1 MRRVPLTPEIF
12 DFLSDAAHRER
23 FVLPEQA
30 SHYVRTVLRLPPGAP
45 VELFDGS
52 GRLAR
57 ATLVECDADQVIAQ
71 VDAPRISERGESS
84 VQWVLFQAIPK
95 GDRWEWLLE
104 KATELGV
111 DAIVP
116 LATRRG
122 VVQLSDDRFEKKRAR
137 WEKIIAG
144 AARQCRRAKIPSLH
158 APLPPE
164 RALESH
170 PCDTHLVAHLG
181 HGMTA
186 VHDAL
191 ERRAS
196 EGDAIARA
204 GLWVG
209 PEGGFEEA
217 EVDAILNAGGAPI
230 TLGPRVLRA
239 ETAGLTLLTLAQ
251 NALGEL

>member
-1 MRRVPLTPEIF
+1 MRRVPLAPEIF
-12 DFLSDAAHRER
+12 DDLNDAARRER
-23 FVLPEQA
+23 FALPEA
-30 SHYVRTVLRLPPGAP
+30 AAHYVRTVLRLLPGAHI
-45 VELFDGS
+45 ELFDGS

-57 ATLVECDADQVIAQ
+57 ATLIACAPDEVIAE
-71 VDAPRISERGESS
+71 VESPRVSERGESS

-116 LATRRG
+116 LTTRRG
-122 VVQLSDDRFEKKRAR
+122 VVQLSEDRFEKKRAR

-144 AARQCRRAKIPSLH
+144 AARQCRRAKIPALH
-158 APLPPE
+158 APLTPA
-164 RALESH
+164 RALSDH

-181 HGMTA
+181 EGMMA
-186 VHDAL
+186 VHRAL
-191 ERRAS
+191 DQQAS

-217 EVDAILNAGGAPI
+217 EVDAILNAGGRPI